1 MRVVRVSLFVFAFWL
16 SASYFRSSCEFSSVL
31 FKMSLL
37 PSFSVDP
44 ELSEA
49 LVELERDFHGIEVEI
64 ASSSS
69 DDELSSTVVQA
80 LSSNDEDD
88 ADLEHYLELEFDTD
102 AAAANYFDQPSATG
116 DLVPQV
122 AEAAA
127 QPATPSCG
135 CSKTCLSKLD
145 SAEVEQMQLNFAEA
159 EKSELDLLIIGLLQS
174 CKYSG
179 STTSRGNKRKHQYYR
194 YSFQGEE
201 ICAGAFRYLYSIG
214 VKQLKNIKK
223 HLEDNGPVQRIH
235 GNVGK
240 RPKHAL
246 SFSAVSNVVKFMK
259 SYAEQF
265 GIPHPAPLH
274 GRAGTPTT
282 YLPASST
289 VVTIHKSYVASCTV
303 RHLQC
308 ELWGTIVSVRYGR
321 IACLMPHVEIMSPRI
336 DVCSHC
342 ESHRRRIQETRTDAE
357 KLAACDAFKEHVA
370 AAQAERDVYRKATV
384 DAKAE
389 LDATEE
395 LPAQGPCSRDL
406 HNVHYTL
413 DYARNVALAQSARQ
427 EGPLYFKAPRKVH
440 ILGVNNEAVT
450 HQVNYLIDKA
460 DTIGQDGKTSHGP
473 NSVASMMHHYF
484 AKHGMQEKGC
494 HLHCDNCGGR
504 NKNRTITAYLCWRVL
519 MGLHQRI
526 ELSFMVTGHTR
537 CLVDGCFGLL
547 KQKFR
552 HSDIYTMK
560 QLETVVNDSAACN
573 HAQLIPG
580 SDLEWRAW
588 GYFPCAT
595 FQTGERN
602 LANTPHGVRFGKAR
616 RGELQSNT
624 G

>member
-1 MRVVRVSLFVFAFWL
+1 
-16 SASYFRSSCEFSSVL
+16 
-31 FKMSLL
+31 MSLL

-64 ASSSS
+64 VSSSSSSDSS
-69 DDELSSTVVQA
+69 DDELSSPVRVQA
-80 LSSNDEDD
+80 LSSSDEDD

-116 DLVPQV
+116 DLVPQA

-135 CSKTCLSKLD
+135 SSKKCLSKFD
-145 SAEVEQMQLNFAEA
+145 PAEVEQMQLNFAEM

-246 SFSAVSNVVKFMK
+246 SFSTVSNVVKFMK

-274 GRAGTPTT
+274 GRAGTPPT

-289 VVTIHKSYVASCTV
+289 VVTIYESYVASCTASAV
-303 RHLQC
+303 RAVGYHSFRAI
-308 ELWGTIVSVRYGR
+308 WKD
-321 IACLMPHVEIMSPRI
+321 CLPHVEIMSPRT

-342 ESHRRRIQETRTDAE
+342 KSHRRRIQETRTDPE

-370 AAQAERDVYRKATV
+370 AAQAERDFCRKATV

-406 HNVHYTL
+406 HNVHYTF
-413 DYARNVALAQSARQ
+413 DYAQNVALPQSARR
-427 EGPLYFKAPRKVH
+427 F
-440 ILGVNNEAVT
+440 
-450 HQVNYLIDKA
+450 
-460 DTIGQDGKTSHGP
+460 TSRHHG
-473 NSVASMMHHYF
+473 
-484 AKHGMQEKGC
+484 
-494 HLHCDNCGGR
+494 
-504 NKNRTITAYLCWRVL
+504 
-519 MGLHQRI
+519 
-526 ELSFMVTGHTR
+526 R
-537 CLVDGCFGLL
+537 CTSLV
-547 KQKFR
+547 
-552 HSDIYTMK
+552 
-560 QLETVVNDSAACN
+560 
-573 HAQLIPG
+573 
-580 SDLEWRAW
+580 
-588 GYFPCAT
+588 
-595 FQTGERN
+595 
-602 LANTPHGVRFGKAR
+602 
-616 RGELQSNT
+616 
-624 G
+624 